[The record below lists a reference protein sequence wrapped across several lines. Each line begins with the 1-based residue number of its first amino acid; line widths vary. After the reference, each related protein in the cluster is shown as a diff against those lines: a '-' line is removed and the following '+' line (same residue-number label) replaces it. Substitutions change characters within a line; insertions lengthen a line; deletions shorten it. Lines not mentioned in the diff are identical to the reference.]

1 MGIRP
6 AAVHPG
12 AATLVRPR
20 FAAPTPVQLG
30 PLAPPGELLYAESVT
45 SMLQQLTSQGVDVSC
60 WGIGRSKGIAELWSE
75 VQCGEAELRLDSS
88 GRVCRCLSVV
98 KVCVRRPEAPHE
110 HLVEALQIFPDG
122 RRRKRGMMLS
132 ETLYRHET
140 PLDGAARGLLEELGT
155 VASAARVD
163 LASSSLRT
171 WQEALESPSYPTLRS
186 VYTLH
191 QLDAVVRG
199 LPAVA
204 FATEEGGHADS
215 SQDSMVHVWAWRRD
229 ADDGGGFGPC
239 ADVDKLETQL
249 RLAIDAHT
257 LERRNQVV
265 QWHPSQPGVHIVGG
279 PRQAAAWR
287 DSALPNANFG
297 KQARHPARMLPRN
310 SAGRSRGF
318 ARSQRTY

>member
-155 VASAARVD
+155 VASAARVY

-229 ADDGGGFGPC
+229 PTTAAGSVRARTWTSSRRSCDSPSTRTPSSAATRSSSGTPRSRASTSSAAPGRPRPGATPRC
-239 ADVDKLETQL
+239 PTQ
-249 RLAIDAHT
+249 I
-257 LERRNQVV
+257 
-265 QWHPSQPGVHIVGG
+265 S
-279 PRQAAAWR
+279 
-287 DSALPNANFG
+287 

>member
-1 MGIRP
+1 MKNP
-6 AAVHPG
+6 ASV
-12 AATLVRPR
+12 AAGLRYQVRAPTLVKLDTLP
-20 FAAPTPVQLG
+20 QQ
-30 PLAPPGELLYAESVT
+30 GELLRAESAGAL
-45 SMLQQLTSQGVDVSC
+45 SHLLQHQGVDVSS
-60 WGIGRSKGIAELWSE
+60 WGVDSSKGMAELWSE
-75 VQCGEAELRLDSS
+75 VQHGEVELRLDSS

-98 KVCVRRPEAPHE
+98 KVCVRRPEARHE
-110 HLVEALQIFPDG
+110 HLVEVLQIFPDG
-122 RRRKRGMMLS
+122 RQRKRGMMLS

-265 QWHPSQPGVHIVGG
+265 QWHPSQPGVHVVGG

-287 DSALPNANFG
+287 DSALPNAKYG
-297 KQARHPARMLPRN
+297 KQARHPARMLPR
-310 SAGRSRGF
+310 SSVGRSRGF
-318 ARSQRTY
+318 ARSQRIY